1 MEEEIWREEEEGGRR
16 RSGGRRD
23 WRELSVIPTSSRAQS
38 DIKQRLSSL
47 VLVLMCWV
55 MGINVPYRAH
65 LFFLCDFKM
74 LPRRG
79 MCWVL
84 HPQHS

>member
-1 MEEEIWREEEEGGRR
+1 MEEEIWREEEE
-16 RSGGRRD
+16 GGRRD

-55 MGINVPYRAH
+55 MGINVP
-65 LFFLCDFKM
+65 
-74 LPRRG
+74 
-79 MCWVL
+79 
-84 HPQHS
+84 

>member
-1 MEEEIWREEEEGGRR
+1 MEEEKEGRR
-16 RSGGRRD
+16 RSGGGRD

-47 VLVLMCWV
+47 LLVYMYWV

-74 LPRRG
+74 LLRGG

-84 HPQHS
+84 YPQHS